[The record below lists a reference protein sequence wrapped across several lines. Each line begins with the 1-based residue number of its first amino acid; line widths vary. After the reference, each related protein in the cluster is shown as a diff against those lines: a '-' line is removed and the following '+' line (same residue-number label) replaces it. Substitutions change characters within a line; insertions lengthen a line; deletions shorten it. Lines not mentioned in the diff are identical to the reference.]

1 MADGVRHNV
10 IRLRLLMAQAI
21 LCLRTDKHA
30 FFRAALFRSLGGRF
44 DSNAIIQMCDDT
56 DEPGAR
62 PVAAAGG
69 VSNDEVGGNNS
80 LAFGLIAG
88 SGRPYSSSAC
98 SCNR

>member
-1 MADGVRHNV
+1 M
-10 IRLRLLMAQAI
+10 
-21 LCLRTDKHA
+21 LCLRTGKRA
-30 FFRAALFRSLGGRF
+30 FFRAALLRSLWGQF
-44 DSNAIIQMCDDT
+44 DSKAIIQMCDDT

-80 LAFGLIAG
+80 LAFGLIAEVG
-88 SGRPYSSSAC
+88 WPYSSSAC